1 MPAPPSDFTTPVEL
15 RSIQS
20 ADRTLVRFLPV
31 LVLMAG
37 GVLVLTLL
45 ILGLLMPGVPGVY
58 YPASV
63 ALAVAVPTLMYVQK
77 RRQLND
83 EYRLN
88 KTLRLSPEGLRR
100 TDGTTVVEIS
110 WHGVTRFQEEPVSFA
125 ANSKG
130 PIVFPVTGVANA
142 AKRAAHSTT
151 ALGLLGVGTVAPRP
165 GATQRALQLHDERNG
180 SRLQFGD
187 VNNTDRAL
195 IFPSE
200 FESDWRNGVIGS
212 WLRHYRPD
220 IRTLG

>member
-1 MPAPPSDFTTPVEL
+1 MAVQPSDFTTPVEL
-15 RSIQS
+15 GSIQS

-31 LVLMAG
+31 LVLMG
-37 GVLVLTLL
+37 VGVLVLTLL
-45 ILGLLMPGVPGVY
+45 VLGLLMPGVPAVY
-58 YPASV
+58 YPVSV
-63 ALAVAVPTLMYVQK
+63 ALAVAVPTLMYMQK

-110 WHGVTRFQEEPVSFA
+110 WPGVTRFQEEPVSFA

-142 AKRAAHSTT
+142 AKRAVHSTT

-165 GATQRALQLHDERNG
+165 GATQRSLQLHDERNG

-187 VNNTDRAL
+187 VHNTDRAL
-195 IFPSE
+195 IFLSE